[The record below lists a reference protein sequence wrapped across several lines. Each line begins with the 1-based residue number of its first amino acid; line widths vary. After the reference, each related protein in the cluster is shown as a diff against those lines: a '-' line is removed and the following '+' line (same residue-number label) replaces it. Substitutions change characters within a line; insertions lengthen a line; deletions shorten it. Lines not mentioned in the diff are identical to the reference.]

1 MDKSCSEIK
10 GGEAMK
16 EIGGYIELDT
26 YRGELLHEGAVS
38 LNCGRNALAYI
49 IRSRN
54 IKSILLP
61 YFLCSSVLNVC
72 KKENVQIRYYYIG
85 RDFLP
90 IDIKT
95 QSDEWLYVVNYYG
108 QISNSKIKEM
118 QQKYHNIIIDNAQAY
133 FQMPVEDIDTLYTC
147 RKYFGVAD
155 GAFLYTDAI
164 LEGKLPM
171 DESFNRMH
179 FLLGRYER
187 TASEFY
193 NEYSENNHFFA
204 DEPIK
209 QMSKLTA
216 NLLHGIDYD
225 FVKKSRT
232 ENFAYLHKC
241 FESANKLILT
251 VPEGA
256 FMYPLYI
263 ENGVEIRKKLQAKKI
278 YIPTLWPDV
287 FEICSEDQPEYD
299 MAMNILPLPID
310 QRYGIKDMEYL
321 VEVIQNV

>member
-1 MDKSCSEIK
+1 
-10 GGEAMK
+10 MK

-26 YRGELLHEGAVS
+26 YRGKMLHEGAVA

-49 IRSRN
+49 IRSRRIN
-54 IKSILLP
+54 KILLP
-61 YFLCSSVLNVC
+61 YFLCSSVSNVC
-72 KKENVQIRYYYIG
+72 KKEDVQIQYYCIDK
-85 RDFLP
+85 DFLP
-90 IDIKT
+90 VDLKSN
-95 QSDEWLYVVNYYG
+95 SDEWVYVVNYYG
-108 QISNSKIKEM
+108 QISNSMIKEL

-133 FQMPVEDIDTLYTC
+133 FRMPVEGADSLYTC

-155 GAFLYTDAI
+155 GAFLYTDSLI
-164 LEGKLPM
+164 DEKIPR
-171 DESFNRMH
+171 DESFDRMG

-193 NEYSENNHFFA
+193 SEYSANNHFFA

-209 QMSKLTA
+209 KMSKLTN

-225 FVKKSRT
+225 FVKKCRT
-232 ENFAYLHKC
+232 ENFAYLHDNFKTI
-241 FESANKLILT
+241 NQLNLI

-263 ENGVEIRKKLQAKKI
+263 EGGAEIRKKLQAQKI

-287 FEICSEDQPEYD
+287 FDVCVEDQLEYD
-299 MAMNILPLPID
+299 MAMNILPLPVD
-310 QRYGIKDMEYL
+310 QRYDLEDMKYL
-321 VEVIQNV
+321 VEVVRNV